1 MQKKPNTMTELIK
14 NKKAYHDYA
23 LEDKYDAGLVLQGW
37 EVKAIRKNRINLQ
50 DSHVIMR
57 KGECFLIGAHIT
69 ALPTTAAYCNAD
81 PTRTR
86 KLLLTRREINK
97 LIGAV
102 QQKGFTIVPCKLFI
116 KNNLIKINI
125 ALAKG
130 KKQHDKRQ
138 DEKEKAWKKEKQKI
152 FKNRM
157 LRS

>member
-1 MQKKPNTMTELIK
+1 MKNGQERIVELIK
-14 NKKAYHDYA
+14 NKKAYHDYS
-23 LEDKYDAGLVLQGW
+23 LEDKYTAGLVLEGW

-50 DSHVIMR
+50 DSHIITR
-57 KGECFLIGAHIT
+57 KEECYLIGAHIT
-69 ALPTTAAYCNAD
+69 PLPTTASYSAPD

-102 QQKGFTIVPCKLFI
+102 QQKGYTIVPCKLLL
-116 KNNLIKINI
+116 KGSLVKLCI

-138 DEKEKAWKKEKQKI
+138 AEKEKTWKKEKQQHLKKQI
-152 FKNRM
+152 RN
-157 LRS
+157 S